1 MLFPF
6 WKYAVRCLKLSLVF
20 LLILLCPVA
29 RGASPATQPLVKR
42 WLPPHV
48 TCLPDIPYGP
58 AAGSANLLDLYLPD
72 NVAQLDHPLPLIIWI
87 HGGGWIEGNKD
98 NCPVASA
105 VPFGFIGASLN
116 YRLSGEARYP
126 AQIQDCKGAIRF
138 LRAHSTE
145 YHLDPNHIGVWG
157 ASAGGHLVA
166 LLGTSGGST
175 ELEGTVGGN
184 LDQSSKVQA
193 VCDWFGPTDLTQFAD
208 QAKAADI
215 AQFTPGPRL
224 IKALFGG
231 TLDEK
236 KDLVQLANP
245 IAFLK
250 GKNPADLPPFLIMH
264 GDQDNMVPIA
274 QSQLLDD
281 ALTQMKAS
289 VDFQIIPG
297 AGHGKGFNK
306 DTVQK
311 TVLTFFEKK
320 LK

>member
-1 MLFPF
+1 MLYSSC
-6 WKYAVRCLKLSLVF
+6 KYALKQFKFNALA
-20 LLILLCPVA
+20 LLILLCPMA
-29 RGASPATQPLVKR
+29 RGASPATQPGVKR

-48 TCLPDIPYGP
+48 TCLPDIQYGP
-58 AAGSANLLDLYLPD
+58 ATGKANLLDLYLPD
-72 NVAQLDHPLPLIIWI
+72 DADQLDHPLPLIIWI

-98 NCPVASA
+98 NCPVAPA

-116 YRLSGEARYP
+116 YRLSGEAQYP

-138 LRAHSTE
+138 LRAHAAE
-145 YHLDPNHIGVWG
+145 YHIDPNRIGVWG

-215 AQFTPGPRL
+215 AKFTPGPRL
-224 IKALFGG
+224 ITALFGG

-250 GKNPADLPPFLIMH
+250 GKTPADLPPFLIMH
-264 GDQDNMVPIA
+264 GDKDKMVPVA
-274 QSQLLDD
+274 QSQMLDD
-281 ALTQMKAS
+281 ALTALKVS

-297 AGHGKGFNK
+297 AGHGNGFNT
-306 DTVQK
+306 DAVQK
-311 TVLTFFEKK
+311 SVLTFFEKN